1 MALFPHLETCF
12 FLSPSLSILF
22 HFYVIQ
28 KCQVNTGITS
38 EQNVKVV
45 LMVGD
50 QLGQNLTLQFV
61 VSHAL
66 DPGQE
71 LISSYF
77 TGLDN
82 EAPELAHCSR
92 NKELAFL
99 LRGEG
104 REAVLLV
111 FVLLGRLRA
120 PGCPLPMEHVPGR
133 Q

>member
-1 MALFPHLETCF
+1 MF
-12 FLSPSLSILF
+12 F

-28 KCQVNTGITS
+28 TCQVNTGITS

-82 EAPELAHCSR
+82 EAPELAHGCSR
-92 NKELAFL
+92 NKECFL
-99 LRGEG
+99 GGLRGEKK
-104 REAVLLV
+104 AVVSENNL
-111 FVLLGRLRA
+111 
-120 PGCPLPMEHVPGR
+120 
-133 Q
+133 

>member
-1 MALFPHLETCF
+1 M
-12 FLSPSLSILF
+12 
-22 HFYVIQ
+22 
-28 KCQVNTGITS
+28 
-38 EQNVKVV
+38 KVV

-82 EAPELAHCSR
+82 EAPRIGTLQSKQR
-92 NKELAFL
+92 VGFL